1 MKRIV
6 LIAAAAAA
14 ALGAAAR
21 GEAQKTQWTDMIY
34 VPGRW
39 QGARLA
45 ALVTR
50 NTATDSLALVM
61 RVDYFA
67 NPPRWRAEI
76 RRSGDGQTF
85 GEPDVVLGSGATASV
100 VTRLGAT
107 PLERHALGRDSLVR
121 AVAAVLGA
129 GGRREGVANGR
140 FADRRADGTVFRVG
154 FRRTARTAAFDDRLL
169 DPRNASAGSQL
180 ISSRLTSVGDQ
191 RSAGVVAT
199 AGARGVDRVR
209 TPGGEV
215 PVTPDTMAVV
225 RMEAFAV
232 GVMRLEDFMRL
243 GGLGPY
249 KPDSTARAAVRLD
262 SLVRSDSVKGKP

>member
-1 MKRIV
+1 V
-6 LIAAAAAA
+6 
-14 ALGAAAR
+14 
-21 GEAQKTQWTDMIY
+21 
-34 VPGRW
+34 
-39 QGARLA
+39 
-45 ALVTR
+45 
-50 NTATDSLALVM
+50 ATDTLALVM

-76 RRSGDGQTF
+76 RRSSDGQTF
-85 GEPDVVLGSGATASV
+85 GEPDVVLGGGNAAAASV

-107 PLERHALGRDSLVR
+107 PLDRHALGRDSLIR
-121 AVAAVLGA
+121 AVAAVMGPT
-129 GGRREGVANGR
+129 GRRQGAANGR
-140 FADRRADGTVFRVG
+140 LAERRADGSVFRVA

-169 DPRNASAGSQL
+169 DPRNTSAGAQL

-225 RMEAFAV
+225 RMERFAV
-232 GVMRLEDFMRL
+232 GAMRLEDFMRL

-249 KPDSTARAAVRLD
+249 QPDSAAAPADSAVRVD
-262 SLVRSDSVKGKP
+262 SAARVAPPPVVPDTLRRKKP